1 MAYGFAQKHTQ
12 IYIYIYVYIYM
23 LPPIQGDCISGNLE
37 ATNL

>member
-12 IYIYIYVYIYM
+12 IYIYM